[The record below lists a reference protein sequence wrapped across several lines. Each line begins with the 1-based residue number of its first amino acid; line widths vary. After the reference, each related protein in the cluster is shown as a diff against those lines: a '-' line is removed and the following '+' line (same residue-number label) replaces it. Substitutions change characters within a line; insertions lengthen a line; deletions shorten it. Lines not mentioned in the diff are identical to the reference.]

1 MANGEDVY
9 VTNIKNA
16 IRALK
21 LRTKTPAET
30 KAGVNLKLLKEVN
43 KPLHDELF
51 IDYKEALNEYK
62 KGINEDK

>member
-1 MANGEDVY
+1 MANGEEVY
-9 VTNIKNA
+9 VSNIKNA

-43 KPLHDELF
+43 EPLYDELF
-51 IDYKEALNEYK
+51 IQYKEALNEYK

>member
-9 VTNIKNA
+9 VSNIKNA

-43 KPLHDELF
+43 EPLYDELF
-51 IDYKEALNEYK
+51 IQYKEALEIYK
-62 KGINEDK
+62 KGINENK